1 MDRSS
6 LDKDSSLGISWSVG
20 ESVVELALKRLEG
33 IEGSLPLD
41 FNIGVVS
48 EPILNAVA
56 SSTRGSYLAAIFWP
70 LPLTIQ
76 GVAAAIWANPS
87 VAPWIGNVS
96 RLNKRVEFD
105 SPFPLGFDLFLAQQ
119 GKIDFEPAM
128 FRSGVRIDDV
138 EAIVSAGEDRWEAFL
153 ATWMSALRFVWGHE
167 LAHVLYGHVDL
178 VSKEFGIAELYENRR
193 ASLKWIPE
201 SLSQYMELVADVD
214 SAMHIFGPF
223 YNNFFSDEVSID
235 ATDYLNAGAAMT
247 LGIVI
252 SIYVLWQEEAAL
264 MNDGASNYNSH
275 PPIHHRAG
283 WVLSGES
290 RYLDNTGIAKIRKRA
305 KKIEAFRKASIR
317 LLRTVAEVHES
328 LNYWIRRIDDSA
340 EDTMNEYMTKI
351 HTGCE
356 AYHDAMDRV
365 QKVRNTP
372 R

>member
-1 MDRSS
+1 
-6 LDKDSSLGISWSVG
+6 
-20 ESVVELALKRLEG
+20 
-33 IEGSLPLD
+33 
-41 FNIGVVS
+41 
-48 EPILNAVA
+48 
-56 SSTRGSYLAAIFWP
+56 
-70 LPLTIQ
+70 
-76 GVAAAIWANPS
+76 
-87 VAPWIGNVS
+87 
-96 RLNKRVEFD
+96 
-105 SPFPLGFDLFLAQQ
+105 
-119 GKIDFEPAM
+119 M

-153 ATWMSALRFVWGHE
+153 ATWMAALRFVWGHE
-167 LAHVLYGHVDL
+167 LAHILYGHLDL
-178 VSKEFGIAELYENRR
+178 VSEEFGIAELYENRT
-193 ASLKWIPE
+193 ASGRWIPE

-223 YNNFFSDEVSID
+223 YTNFFSGEVRIDE
-235 ATDYLNAGAAMT
+235 TDYLNAGAAMT

-264 MNDGASNYNSH
+264 MDAGASNYNSH

-317 LLRTVAEVHES
+317 LLRTVAEVHDS

-351 HTGCE
+351 HAGCE

-365 QKVRNTP
+365 QNRPGHPLFSSFVNLTHSFPLQVRGFPVSEHYCNCRRTNGHEKVSKFLISSSPLRSP
-372 R
+372 LCERGPSLRFG